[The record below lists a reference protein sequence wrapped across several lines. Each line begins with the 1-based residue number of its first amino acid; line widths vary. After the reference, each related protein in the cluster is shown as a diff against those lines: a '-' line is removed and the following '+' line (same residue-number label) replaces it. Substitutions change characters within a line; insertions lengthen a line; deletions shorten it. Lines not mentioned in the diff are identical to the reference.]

1 MIKAHPLP
9 QTRRMA
15 AGVQQR
21 HVGRLSLAGLA
32 VIMAT
37 NAIVSFSHLRVLPV
51 FDDEAIFV
59 WYAHVAAHAHRLPDL
74 FGSFNYAAPPLF
86 IWLGAIALHFNA
98 DQLVA
103 VRSVSVLCGIATLAA
118 IYLLAWQLYRDVT
131 IGLLAAALCA
141 FCPYEFMFDRMALLD
156 PLVQLIGVLVA
167 IQSVRLYRRQNLQ
180 VRQAMLLGILLG
192 LGQLAKGIST
202 FFWLLPVLSW
212 YVYDPGRVFSR
223 LKRGMLISVLVA
235 GALYSVILASGN
247 VRDIFRPFFTT
258 IKYSIATP
266 YSGYY
271 ASHPRL
277 PIASRIL
284 QNLGQWVSWQQT
296 YVGYVLLGA
305 LLVAVAVCIA
315 AKAQADTFLLLW
327 LSLPLAAMLVAK
339 IYTSRYMLFTI
350 PIELLLVSRG
360 VAAML
365 SYARQWTCGK
375 AVLLL
380 GHRVR
385 LTAMGVAVTFVALGM
400 LYTTVF
406 DVSRIAALRNDP
418 ATGHF
423 VPDDR
428 WQYIAGWPSGYG
440 LDGLESYIRRLAKTT
455 DVVVV
460 ADRSHQPSSA
470 LLYGLAD
477 NAHIEVRPVPLTQ
490 GRRSEPGIA
499 ARKAAIVAV
508 LDIPKDSLPAVEAA
522 HPEWKSCMRQL
533 KPGGQ
538 SEFVLLSNESNE

>member
-9 QTRRMA
+9 QTRRKA
-15 AGVQQR
+15 SGVQRR

-32 VIMAT
+32 AIMVT
-37 NAIVSFSHLRVLPV
+37 NAIVSFPHLRVLPV

-59 WYAHVAAHAHRLPDL
+59 WYAHVAAHAHRLSDL

-86 IWLGAIALHFNA
+86 IWLGASALHFNA

-118 IYLLAWQLYRDVT
+118 IYLLAWQLYRDFT

-141 FCPYEFMFDRMALLD
+141 FCPYEFMFNRMALLD

-167 IQSVRLYRRQNLQ
+167 IQSVRLYRGQNLQ
-180 VRQAMLLGILLG
+180 ARQVVLLGVLLG

-212 YVYDPGRVFSR
+212 YVYDQGRVLSR
-223 LKRGMLISVLVA
+223 LKRGILIAAPVA
-235 GALYSVILASGN
+235 GALYSVVLTSGN
-247 VRDIFRPFFTT
+247 VRNLFRPFFTI

-271 ASHPRL
+271 ASHPHI
-277 PIASRIL
+277 PIASRVIH
-284 QNLGQWVSWQQT
+284 NLGQWVSWQQT

-305 LLVAVAVCIA
+305 LLVAVAVCIF

-327 LSLPLAAMLVAK
+327 LSLPVAAMLVAK
-339 IYTSRYMLFTI
+339 IYTSRYILFTI

-360 VAAML
+360 VVAML
-365 SYARQWTCGK
+365 SYARQWTCSS
-375 AVLLL
+375 ALLL
-380 GHRVR
+380 RARMVS
-385 LTAMGVAVTFVALGM
+385 LTTTGMAVALVALGM

-418 ATGHF
+418 ANGHF

-440 LDGLESYIRRLAKTT
+440 LDGLESYIRRQAKTQ

-460 ADRSHQPSSA
+460 ADPSHQPSSA

-477 NAHIEVRPVPLTQ
+477 NAHIQVRLAPLTRSLRSAPGMAA
-490 GRRSEPGIA
+490 GR
-499 ARKAAIVAV
+499 AAIMAV
-508 LDIPKDSLPAVEAA
+508 LDVPKDSLPAVEAA
-522 HPEWKSCMRQL
+522 HPDWKPRMRQL

-538 SEFVLLSNESNE
+538 SEFVLLSND